1 MNFGNLSWIIR
12 SALALLA
19 FGLIDPTNAAFAH
32 GARHNPTRYH
42 YLMAN
47 GIPSEY
53 EGLVNQFPM
62 TNENLAAGA
71 RLYKDNCAVCHGAK
85 GNGRGEAAEGLKPPP
100 AVLTG
105 MYDRP
110 MMGMG
115 KGSAGGHFM
124 HGMMHH
130 HPGMSHAEAMGGLNL
145 DAYNFWA
152 TSEGGDPIGSAMPA
166 FKEALTKEERWQVLL
181 YIANGLNAEKR

>member
-1 MNFGNLSWIIR
+1 MKFGNSFGIFGC
-12 SALALLA
+12 ALALLA
-19 FGLIDPTNAAFAH
+19 FGLFDATSAVFAH
-32 GARHNPTRYH
+32 GARHNPTRHH

-53 EGLVNQFPM
+53 KGLVNQIPL
-62 TNENLAAGA
+62 TKENLAAGA
-71 RLYKDNCAVCHGAK
+71 RLYEDNCAACHGAK
-85 GNGRGEAAEGLKPPP
+85 GDGRGEAAEGLKPPP

-105 MYDRP
+105 MYDKP

-115 KGSAGGHFM
+115 KGGAGGHFM
-124 HGMMHH
+124 HGMKHH

-152 TSEGGDPIGSAMPA
+152 TSDGGEPIGSAMPA

-181 YIANGLNAEKR
+181 YIANGLSAEKR